1 MNNPTRCAHLL
12 LQIPLVVG
20 LASFVSVDLA
30 AQTAEHAPG
39 SGIPRGR
46 ETTGRTPDSLRPP
59 SIRERQMVM
68 RQMEAES
75 AKPRTP
81 EEERLALDEIADDY
95 SKIQVINNKMMSVT
109 IPSKAPNYKYIGETV
124 SEIKKRADR
133 LKLNLRLPKAEAE
146 KGQETRYVQ
155 PTDLP
160 TLKNALL
167 SLDKA
172 IMSFVGN
179 PIFKNP
185 DVFDV
190 KAANQ
195 LGLDLETIIEFTK
208 ALNRDVEKL
217 GKAAA
222 KTN

>member
-1 MNNPTRCAHLL
+1 MKHPTRRAHLL
-12 LQIPLVVG
+12 SQILLLVG
-20 LASFVSVDLA
+20 LTSFITIDLA

-46 ETTGRTPDSLRPP
+46 DTTGRTPDNLRPP

-68 RQMEAES
+68 RQMEAE
-75 AKPRTP
+75 AATPRTP
-81 EEERLALDEIADDY
+81 EEERLALEQIADDY
-95 SKIQVINNKMMSVT
+95 SKIQIINNKMMGVT
-109 IPSKAPNYKYIGETV
+109 IPSKAPDYKYIGETV

-133 LKLNLRLPKAEAE
+133 LKLNLRLPKAE
-146 KGQETRYVQ
+146 KGPETKYVQ

-179 PIFKNP
+179 SIFKNP

-195 LGLDLETIIEFTK
+195 LGLDLDTIIEFTK
-208 ALNRDVEKL
+208 ALDRDVEKL
-217 GKAAA
+217 GKASA